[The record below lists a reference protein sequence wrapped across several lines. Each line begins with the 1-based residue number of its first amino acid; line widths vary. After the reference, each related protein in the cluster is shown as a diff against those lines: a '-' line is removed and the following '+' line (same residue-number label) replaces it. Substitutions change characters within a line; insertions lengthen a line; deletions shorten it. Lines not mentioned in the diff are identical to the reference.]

1 MALLIFFFITN
12 RNSYFHIYGQV
23 EIKQEDKDTYMLEED
38 LDDMNNE
45 MIEDDFIENEEIV
58 ETKTKKSSRNKVE
71 KEDGKYLYDYL
82 KYSL

>member
-1 MALLIFFFITN
+1 
-12 RNSYFHIYGQV
+12 
-23 EIKQEDKDTYMLEED
+23 MLEED

-45 MIEDDFIENEEIV
+45 IIEDDFIENEEIV

-82 KYSL
+82 KYK